1 VTTTLEWYNAN
12 AKTFAAGAHGV
23 DLGALHAAFME
34 HLAPAARVL
43 DVGAGSGRDALAFEA
58 AGYEVTALEPS
69 AVLARRVES
78 LIRGAVWKITAE
90 ALEAECAFEG
100 VWACASLLHVP
111 RANTEE
117 VMRRVFRALVAGGV
131 FYVSFKRGE
140 GERWEAGRYF
150 ADHTVESLGAL
161 LNSVGFEHCRLW
173 ETPDARPERADTVW
187 VNALAWRSAEVSTTL
202 AAPAR

>member
-1 VTTTLEWYNAN
+1 MTTTLEWYNAN
-12 AKTFAAGAHGV
+12 AETFAAGAHGV
-23 DLGALHAAFME
+23 DLGVLQATFTE

-69 AVLARRVES
+69 EVLARRVES
-78 LIRGAVWKITAE
+78 LIRGPVWKITAD
-90 ALEAECAFEG
+90 ALEIEGAFDG

-117 VMRRVFRALVAGGV
+117 VMRRVLRALVPGGV

-150 ADHTVESLGAL
+150 ADHTGESLGAL
-161 LNSVGFEHCRLW
+161 LSAVGFERCRLW
-173 ETPDARPERADTVW
+173 ETRDARPERADTVW